1 MCKMDVASSCHL
13 INVNVIISNKRIVT
27 RCSNVSCEII
37 CLLEIISIIRNLRVY
52 DILLFIKFITFSIAL
67 QSSRKLRLN
76 LMSFDSP
83 PFFFFFCIFF

>member
-67 QSSRKLRLN
+67 QSSRNLRLN
-76 LMSFDSP
+76 LTSFDSP
-83 PFFFFFCIFF
+83 PVFLYYFF